1 MKRVLVT
8 GATGN
13 VGLEV
18 IRYLVELET
27 HTRVVAGVRN
37 VAKAKNTIGF
47 DKVEFVE
54 FDFENP
60 ETFQTA
66 LIGIECVFLLRP
78 PHISDV
84 ERYFMPLMES
94 MKRCQIAEVVFL
106 SVQGAE
112 KSSIIPHNKI
122 EKLIEA
128 YQFSYIFIR
137 PSYFMQNLTTTLLS
151 DLKETRQIILPAGK
165 GLFNWV
171 DINNIA
177 EACAL
182 VIDKFS
188 DYRNQAIEVTG
199 YENENFC
206 TVATLMNQ
214 VQANPV
220 KYVSVNPFRFYRIK
234 RQQGM
239 PTKQIIVMLLL
250 HFLPRLQKA
259 PKISNFY
266 QNLTGKKP
274 TTLKEFIVRE
284 TARFS

>member
-18 IRYLVELET
+18 IRYLVDLKT

-37 VAKAKNTIGF
+37 VAKAKATIGF
-47 DKVEFVE
+47 DNVEFVE

-66 LIGIECVFLLRP
+66 LSGIECVFLLRP
-78 PHISDV
+78 PHISNV
-84 ERYFMPLMES
+84 ERCFRPLMES
-94 MKRCQIAEVVFL
+94 MKRCQVAEVVFL

-112 KSSIIPHNKI
+112 KSTIIPHNKI

-128 YQFSYIFIR
+128 YHFSYIFIR
-137 PSYFMQNLTTTLLS
+137 PSYFMQNLTTTLLA
-151 DLKETRQIILPAGK
+151 DIKETRQIILPAGK

-177 EACAL
+177 EACVL
-182 VIDKFS
+182 VIDKFT

-199 YENENFC
+199 YENESFY

-214 VQANPV
+214 MLANPV
-220 KYVSVNPFRFYRIK
+220 KYVSVSPFRFYRIK

-239 PTKQIIVMLLL
+239 PTGQIIVMLFL

-274 TTLKEFIVRE
+274 TTLKEFISRE
-284 TARFS
+284 AARFS